1 MFADLWYQDLNAK
14 KEREEQEKQNLL
26 ERNRTVTQVL
36 KEQMKVL
43 EDQKL
48 EEKRARNENAK
59 LMVD

>member
-43 EDQKL
+43 
-48 EEKRARNENAK
+48 
-59 LMVD
+59 